1 MSLKFSG
8 FLHIDNAHFSN
19 IGVCCLFFF
28 FFCYGKRVIFFPLR
42 LLSFCKGFVLVQV
55 LMAALYRNTL

>member
-28 FFCYGKRVIFFPLR
+28 FLCYGKRVIFFPLR
-42 LLSFCKGFVLVQV
+42 LLSFAKVLS
-55 LMAALYRNTL
+55 